1 MTRFSPSSTFAL
13 TAALSVLAACNDL
26 NRNPVVPPTGPSAL
40 LGAVTAPG
48 PGRYIVGVPVGQ
60 SVPAAV
66 LAAAGAVVIDSA
78 PQVGGFEVDAATPS
92 ALTSADVRYVEPS
105 FAIRID
111 ALQSPALLA
120 ASAGDAS
127 PNVGANPSSAPFFA
141 NNVQWDMKAIK
152 ADFGWG
158 NSLGGSGANV
168 CIVDTGIDDSHQELT
183 NKVVASTSF
192 VPNSPFTSLDSNGH
206 GTHVGSTVT
215 GNGVSMASVA
225 PSAKLMAA
233 KVFAET
239 GSTPSMRV
247 VQAILWCA
255 DNGAHVI
262 NMSLGG
268 ITYYP
273 ATPATANPSFKLY
286 ADAVKYANDLG
297 VVVVASAGN
306 SNLRLP
312 NSAQLVTPAQ
322 VPGVIM
328 VGATGPLSKSGHWMV
343 GGTLRALPMS
353 PPNWNPFDPAE
364 VWFGPDGR
372 AFYSNWGTA
381 VTVFA
386 PGGVGFT
393 PSGYINRIVYDQSTP
408 PVRVQQVAGPN
419 DNVWAAC
426 SKYSTF
432 TGSANSGGVP
442 GPSAT
447 CRGSATPRYASL
459 AGTSM
464 AAPHVSGVAAVL
476 YGELGGARSTSNR
489 AAVENCIK
497 SSTDNIGPSTTFG
510 GGRVDVQ
517 NALACIHSYT
527 PS

>member
-1 MTRFSPSSTFAL
+1 MGRTPVLAPTSPSSL
-13 TAALSVLAACNDL
+13 LSG
-26 NRNPVVPPTGPSAL
+26 T
-40 LGAVTAPG
+40 VTAPG
-48 PGRYIVGVPVGQ
+48 PGRYLVGVAVGQ
-60 SVPAAV
+60 SVPAAT
-66 LAAAGAVVIDSA
+66 LAAAGAVVLDSV
-78 PQVGGFEVDAATPS
+78 PQIGGFEVDAANPA
-92 ALTSADVRYVEPS
+92 ALTSPDVRYVEPS
-105 FAIRID
+105 YAIRLD
-111 ALQSPALLA
+111 VLQSPALVNGSTDDA
-120 ASAGDAS
+120 A
-127 PNVGANPSSAPFFA
+127 PNITATPSNAAFYA
-141 NNVQWDMKAIK
+141 NNVQWDMKAMK
-152 ADFGWG
+152 ADYGWA
-158 NSLGGSGANV
+158 NSQGGTGAKV

-183 NKVVASTSF
+183 GKVVASTSF
-192 VPNSPFTSLDSNGH
+192 VPLSPSASLDSNGH

-215 GNGVSMASVA
+215 GNSVSMASVA

-239 GSTPSMRV
+239 GGTPSLRV
-247 VQAILWCA
+247 AQAITWCA

-297 VVVVASAGN
+297 VVVIASAGN

-328 VGATGPLSKSGHWMV
+328 VGATGPLSKSGHWLV
-343 GGTLRALPMS
+343 GGTLRTLPLS
-353 PPNWNPFDPAE
+353 PPTWNPFDPDE

-426 SKYSTF
+426 SRYSTF
-432 TGSANSGGVP
+432 VGSANSGGVP
-442 GPSAT
+442 GPGAV
-447 CRGSATPRYASL
+447 CRTSATPRYASL

-464 AAPHVSGVAAVL
+464 AAPHVSGLAALL
-476 YGELGGARSTSNR
+476 YGELGASRTTTNR

-497 SSTDNIGPSTTFG
+497 ATDNIGPSTTFG
-510 GGRVDVQ
+510 GGRVSVQ
-517 NALACIHSYT
+517 NALACIRSYI
-527 PS
+527 PA